1 MNIRRMLPLGT
12 HMRKCIVCGT
22 PIHAISDALTVHELI
37 CLGINHDHQPTG
49 GPMDATTPEANLIKN
64 VEAAVTEL
72 VARVNNDV
80 TPEKVSEAIAS
91 HTKSIISRTT
101 TDSRAKLHSLFDAL
115 QKMDDFLADNEERLH
130 AEIDRHVNISN
141 GAYQAAAMLNET
153 LDKWHNQ
160 IEFKG

>member
-1 MNIRRMLPLGT
+1 MNIIT
-12 HMRKCIVCGT
+12 ET
-22 PIHAISDALTVHELI
+22 ISAESTD
-37 CLGINHDHQPTG
+37 
-49 GPMDATTPEANLIKN
+49 MIKN
-64 VEAAVTEL
+64 VEAAVAEL
-72 VARVNNDV
+72 VTRVNNNCGPD
-80 TPEKVSEAIAS
+80 KVSEAIAS

-130 AEIDRHVNISN
+130 AEIDRHVSISN